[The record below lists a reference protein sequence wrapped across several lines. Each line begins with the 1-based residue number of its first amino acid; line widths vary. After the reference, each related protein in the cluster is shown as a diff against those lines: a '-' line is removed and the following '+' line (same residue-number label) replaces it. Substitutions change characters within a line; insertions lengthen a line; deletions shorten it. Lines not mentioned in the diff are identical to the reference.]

1 MVIEDELLK
10 IVVCPQC
17 RGLLELRKNV
27 LHCQLCN
34 YDYPIKRHIPILT
47 SYSQTQLRR
56 DTHLFY
62 ETAATKD
69 DVFDSKFTRIEVLK
83 SKLIDSIIKER
94 TFDYVLDIGSAEGP
108 HTRLLKKVS
117 NNLIAMD
124 ISIQRLYKFK
134 NKYNVTDLCVRADV
148 EELPFKENAFDFV
161 LMTEVLE
168 HVPDNK
174 TSLRLIRDCLS
185 IKGILLITV
194 PNNEEISPNR
204 DQAAT
209 ELGIDLPINGH
220 LHSYTKDSLKQM
232 MKTLGF
238 NVLEIR
244 EVFTRKPPYLGRFIP
259 ERFARLIPEVAGKL
273 FCYSHIYCLAT
284 KGNEGERN

>member
-1 MVIEDELLK
+1 MKDELLK

-83 SKLIDSIIKER
+83 SKLIDSIIKGR

-117 NNLIAMD
+117 KNLIAMD
-124 ISIQRLYKFK
+124 ISVQRLYKLKF
-134 NKYNVTDLCVRADV
+134 KYNVTDLCVQADV
-148 EELPFKENAFDFV
+148 EEFPFKENVFDFI

-174 TSLRLIRDCLS
+174 TSLRLIKSCLKE
-185 IKGILLITV
+185 KGNLLITV
-194 PNNEEISPNR
+194 PNKERISSSGDPL
-204 DQAAT
+204 AA
-209 ELGIDLPINGH
+209 ELGIDLPTHGH
-220 LHSYTKDSLKQM
+220 LHSYTISSLKSM
-232 MKTLGF
+232 
-238 NVLEIR
+238 LETAGLNILDIR
-244 EVFTRKPPYLGRFIP
+244 KVFPRELPYVGRIHSKIF
-259 ERFARLIPEVAGKL
+259 G
-273 FCYSHIYCLAT
+273 YSHIYCLAI
-284 KGNEGERN
+284 KS